1 MLILKDENYSYSE
14 TVERSVSASHLG
26 QKTVSL
32 QPLRGAQYRRLYLGF
47 LDDAPADPPLVPT
60 FDYILTSSPFIDVSD
75 SEGPTTAQL
84 TMARN
89 HRGGLTGHPA
99 GCVGET
105 PLTGETRPPGM
116 SRGRV
121 VNSHATPP

>member
-32 QPLRGAQYRRLYLGF
+32 QPLRGAQYRRHCGGN
-47 LDDAPADPPLVPT
+47 PLSGV
-60 FDYILTSSPFIDVSD
+60 
-75 SEGPTTAQL
+75 
-84 TMARN
+84 
-89 HRGGLTGHPA
+89 
-99 GCVGET
+99 
-105 PLTGETRPPGM
+105 TRPPGM

-121 VNSHATPP
+121 VNSHATPPYGGSVGQPSWGGVQRAQGHT